1 MLGRRW
7 LILASILSALAAV
20 LHVAVIVGGPSWY
33 RFFGAGEAMARAA
46 ERGSFTPA
54 LVTLA
59 IAVVLMV
66 WAFYAFSGAGVI
78 RRLPLVRTA
87 LVLISAIYLLRAFAL
102 LPILLLRPD
111 IADSFTVVSSLVVFV
126 YGLAYAIGT
135 WISWTAL
142 RARCPR
148 RAPFSKAVKSRL
160 QNSDDT

>member
-1 MLGRRW
+1 MPGRRW
-7 LILASILSALAAV
+7 LILGGILSALAAV
-20 LHVAVIVGGPSWY
+20 LHVIVIVGGPSWY

-59 IAVVLMV
+59 IAAMLMV

-78 RRLPLVRTA
+78 RRLPLLRTA

-111 IADSFTVVSSLVVFV
+111 LADSFTVVSSLVVLV

-135 WISWTAL
+135 WIRWTAL
-142 RARCPR
+142 RARCPS
-148 RAPFSKAVKSRL
+148 RAPFSKAVKSQL
-160 QNSDDT
+160 PNSDES